1 MLAALTDQKSG
12 HSTPRCSKFTDPSR
26 QFVMTTSRR
35 SQVTSSYG
43 WTPARVWIRRMV
55 SPLRA
60 PLPPCRDD
68 PLAVSVMSSPFRDPV
83 DPSRAR
89 PGPVPFGLLLVPGA
103 LPGTGPLFLLRRGAL
118 RPGGEQICPGRARPC
133 PIGRELTVLVIATPS
148 LLAPGPQRGD
158 FFLEVGERLE
168 PPVDGGK
175 PQVRHLVKLA
185 ERAENSQAHLV

>member
-1 MLAALTDQKSG
+1 
-12 HSTPRCSKFTDPSR
+12 
-26 QFVMTTSRR
+26 
-35 SQVTSSYG
+35 
-43 WTPARVWIRRMV
+43 MV

-158 FFLEVGERLE
+158 FFLEVGEPIQ
-168 PPVDGGK
+168 PPVNGSK
-175 PQVRHLVKLA
+175 SPVPHLVKVPVSA
-185 ERAENSQAHLV
+185 EKCEAHLVRGYLGAGAG